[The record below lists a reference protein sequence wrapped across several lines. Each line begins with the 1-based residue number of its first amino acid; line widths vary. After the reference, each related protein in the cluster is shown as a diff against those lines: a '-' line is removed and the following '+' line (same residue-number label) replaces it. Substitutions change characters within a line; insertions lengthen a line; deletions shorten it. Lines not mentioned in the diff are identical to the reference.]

1 MNCRIFPVNIPAR
14 TDRIID
20 RPAVNIYPWGL
31 FTTYTLTLA
40 LIATSTTFQ
49 LTKCRLRPWREGD
62 EETLSYYASNRLI
75 WNNVRDFFP
84 YPYTP
89 RDAHSWVRSNKS
101 YQQPNNF
108 AVEVDGKAV
117 GNIGF
122 TVKDDIYRYNAEI
135 GYWLG
140 EPFWGRGIMREAVP
154 VLTQYIFDNF
164 QVNRLF
170 ACVLEGNQGSMRVLE
185 CAGYRPEAVLRK
197 AAVKNNQYLDEHI
210 FAMLRADFL
219 ARQDH

>member
-1 MNCRIFPVNIPAR
+1 MFSTYSPA
-14 TDRIID
+14 
-20 RPAVNIYPWGL
+20 
-31 FTTYTLTLA
+31 LT

-49 LTKCRLRPWREGD
+49 LTNCRLRPWREGD
-62 EETLSYYASNRLI
+62 EDTLSYYASNRLI

-89 RDAHSWVRSNKS
+89 RDAQSWVRSNKS

-108 AVEVDGKAV
+108 AIEIDGKAV

-140 EPFWGRGIMREAVP
+140 EPFWGRGIMSEAVP
-154 VLTQYIFDNF
+154 ILTQYIFENF
-164 QVNRLF
+164 QVNRVF
-170 ACVLEGNQGSMRVLE
+170 ACVLEGNRGSMRVLE
-185 CAGYRPEAVLRK
+185 SAGFYPEAVLRQ

-210 FAMLRADFL
+210 FAMTKADYL
-219 ARQDH
+219 TRRNG